1 MGQNLNIQMKEFNG
15 TDYDL
20 LYPVTF
26 PENIQGDGVFTK
38 PQTLGQT
45 NQTAYGESTPD
56 GVFTKLSSALIQNS
70 SGGNITNIAGT
81 EILIPGTNTPFSQLA
96 NAVFV
101 QPDGS
106 YESGSTTA
114 LDIGNCKFYY
124 GQYQGTG
131 SNTNVLI
138 SPFPIK
144 ILYIYEKGTVGNIS
158 SANVSYFPIIYF
170 GQTMDGVS
178 TGGIEIQYN
187 LSQDGKSLTIQGE
200 DYTGYPPVSGAQFI
214 LNQSGLN
221 YYYYI
226 LG

>member
-20 LYPVTF
+20 LYPVTL

-106 YESGSTTA
+106 YESGSTTT

-131 SNTNVLI
+131 SNTNVLV

-144 ILYIYEKGTVGNIS
+144 ILYIYDPGSPNNVGS
-158 SANVSYFPIIYF
+158 VVYHSVIYF
-170 GQTMDGVS
+170 GQPMDGNSNIV
-178 TGGIEIQYN
+178 EIHYN
-187 LSQDGKSLTIQGE
+187 LSSDGKTLTIQGE
-200 DYTGYPPVSGAQFI
+200 DYNMGSINVSGAEYI
-214 LNQSGLN
+214 LNLSGVS